1 MAGGSFR
8 DIFTYDV
15 LKKLFPEERADMFFD
30 ALFGDVNEGTYDIS
44 LTFNGHNDGELQF
57 ELQLRPR
64 LGRCLACNL
73 TYGLPQVFSRHP
85 VININGV
92 VQEINAMLNGHRRCK
107 DWKLGRTKEV
117 SSDLHIIPLIVFLDV

>member
-8 DIFTYDV
+8 DIFTHDI
-15 LKKLFPEERADMFFD
+15 LKKLFPDERADLFFD
-30 ALFGDVNEGTYDIS
+30 ALFGDVKEGAYDII
-44 LTFNGHNDGELQF
+44 LAFNGHNEGELQF

-64 LGRCLACNL
+64 PGRCLSCNL

-85 VININGV
+85 AINLNGLFK
-92 VQEINAMLNGHRRCK
+92 EINDVVNGRARCT

-117 SSDLHIIPLIVFLDV
+117 SSDLHVIPLIIFLDV